1 MSALRQ
7 SVTEALG
14 RVFDPC
20 SLAAG
25 APLSVADMG
34 LITELTVDDET
45 GVVAIAMRPTS
56 AMCTVIAGVMTDVEE
71 IVARVPGVS
80 SVRVSLHNDTMW
92 TEADLSE
99 NGRRILE
106 ARRRRSRVEVPVR
119 PHEWK
124 TRRTGSLG

>member
-1 MSALRQ
+1 VSALRQ

-14 RVFDPC
+14 SVFDPC

-25 APLSVADMG
+25 APLSVIDMG
-34 LITELTVDDET
+34 LITELTIDDEA

-92 TEADLSE
+92 TEANLSE
-99 NGRRILE
+99 NGRRVLE
-106 ARRRRSRVEVPVR
+106 ARRQRSRTEVPVR

-124 TRRTGSLG
+124 TRRSPSLA

>member
-14 RVFDPC
+14 GVFDPC

-25 APLSVADMG
+25 APLSVVDMG
-34 LITELTVDDET
+34 LITDVTVDDA

-56 AMCTVIAGVMTDVEE
+56 AMCTVIAGVMTEVEE

-92 TEADLSE
+92 TEADLSD
-99 NGRRILE
+99 NGRRLLA
-106 ARRRRSRVEVPVR
+106 ARRQRSRVEVPVR

-124 TRRTGSLG
+124 TRRTPSLT

>member
-20 SLAAG
+20 SLSAG
-25 APLSVADMG
+25 APLSVVDMG
-34 LITELTVDDET
+34 LITELTVDDA
-45 GVVAIAMRPTS
+45 GVVTIAMRPTS
-56 AMCTVIAGVMTDVEE
+56 GMCTLIAGIMTDVEE
-71 IVARVPGVS
+71 TVARVPGVS
-80 SVRVSLHNDTMW
+80 GVRVSLNGDTTW
-92 TEADLSE
+92 TETDLSE

-106 ARRRRSRVEVPVR
+106 ARRQRSRAEVPVR

-124 TRRTGSLG
+124 TRRTRAMA

>member
-7 SVTEALG
+7 TITEALG

-25 APLSVADMG
+25 APLSVLDMG
-34 LITELTVDDET
+34 LITELAVDDA

-56 AMCTVIAGVMTDVEE
+56 GMCTVIAGVMTDVEE

-92 TEADLSE
+92 TEADLSD

-106 ARRRRSRVEVPVR
+106 ARRQRSRVEVPVR

-124 TRRTGSLG
+124 TRRTGSLR